1 MAKKDRRM
9 IAHAA
14 SLDVIRSELEK
25 SDTYSFTV
33 QLFDKNGEG
42 DGRLKRCTF
51 LYLNKPYQI
60 VLAALEDITDLTGR
74 DVLTGGFWIIRRRS

>member
-1 MAKKDRRM
+1 M

-51 LYLNKPYQI
+51 LYLNNRIRSCWLRWRISQI
-60 VLAALEDITDLTGR
+60 LQAVM
-74 DVLTGGFWIIRRRS
+74 F